1 MKILHVYDYFAP
13 GNSRFGFDLD
23 LQLKSF
29 GHEVHLLA
37 GVGELG
43 PHSEDVLDG
52 IPCHTYPYGF
62 GRSAFGML
70 RYTRRVNRQIFDRIQ
85 AREKFDLV
93 LFNQPLS
100 ASGVLQSSQVVDV
113 PKAYSFISPW
123 AAEWEVTNPG
133 VHGIRRWFQTGF
145 RNRIEDAVLRACS
158 SVMVVSDFMLNQ
170 LKTRHPGVSSDRLH
184 VVGGAVDLDLFSPD
198 GSREENRKKLGLPEK
213 GNLLVT
219 VRRLVPRMGVENLL
233 RGFSSVLE
241 HHPQTTL
248 VIGGEGPVRADLEK
262 IAEPFGDRVRFLGY
276 VPDDDLPVLY
286 RAGDLFVLPTV
297 ELEGFGLVLIEAMA
311 CGTPSMGT
319 PVAAIPEVLEP
330 EALFPGIKPED
341 LAAGINRFLSSPRP
355 EGMREKVEKY
365 AWPRVARKAEEVLMK
380 ALPDSD

>member
-43 PHSEDVLDG
+43 PGSDEILDG

-70 RYTRRVNRQIFDRIQ
+70 RYTRRANREIFDRIHTK
-85 AREKFDLV
+85 EKFDLV

-100 ASGVLQSSQVVDV
+100 ASGVLKSSLATEV

-133 VHGIRRWFQTGF
+133 IHGIQKWFQTGF
-145 RNRIEDAVLRACS
+145 RNRIEDSVLQACS
-158 SVMVVSDFMLNQ
+158 SVMVVSNFMLSQ
-170 LKTRHPGVSSDRLH
+170 LKTRHPSVPTDRLH
-184 VVGGAVDLDLFSPD
+184 VVGGAVDLDQFSPE
-198 GSREENRKKLGLPEK
+198 GSREENRKKLGLSAE

-233 RGFSSVLE
+233 RGFPAVLE
-241 HHPQTTL
+241 KHPDTTL
-248 VIGGEGPVRADLEK
+248 IVGGEGPIRGELEK
-262 IAEPFGDRVRFLGY
+262 LAEPLGERVRFLGY
-276 VPDDDLPVLY
+276 VSDEDLPVLY
-286 RAGDLFVLPTV
+286 RAADLFVLPTV

-330 EALFPGIKPED
+330 EALFPGIQPDD
-341 LAAGINRFLSSPRP
+341 LASGVNRFLSSPRP

-365 AWPRVARKAEEVLMK
+365 AWPRVAKKAEEVLMK